1 MSINPLIPFMG
12 PIGPLGT
19 PIVSVGGSPPPFGS
33 IGPNTPMPLVPGASP
48 LNPSGSRQLIGGPFG
63 SPPTFHAGFPT
74 AAGGFVII
82 NNFSINSVSNFA
94 RLGKTGDS
102 SGTVFE
108 NLRKELGSPNC
119 VINKK
124 NGVAVWV
131 TDNFRFTLNDTDDTD
146 GVIDGSAGGELAP
159 GVSGPQVKGLV
170 TLTVTVTPAGAVG
183 AGNLGALEGVARDD
197 NGGSNV
203 LHISADS
210 ATHALAFLVVEFA
223 PLPGGVANK
232 GEFMRIAWA
241 NDYSKNMDLLK
252 PVIGTNF
259 I

>member
-119 VINKK
+119 VINKR

-146 GVIDGSAGGELAP
+146 GVIDGSAGGELAGP
-159 GVSGPQVKGLV
+159 GTGTNVKGLV
-170 TLTVTVTPAGAVG
+170 TLTVTVTSAGATG
-183 AGNLGALEGVARDD
+183 AGNLGALEGIAH
-197 NGGSNV
+197 NEPHE

-223 PLPGGVANK
+223 PLPTGVADK
-232 GEFMRIAWA
+232 PDFMKIAWA

-252 PVIGTNF
+252 SVIGTNF
-259 I
+259 V